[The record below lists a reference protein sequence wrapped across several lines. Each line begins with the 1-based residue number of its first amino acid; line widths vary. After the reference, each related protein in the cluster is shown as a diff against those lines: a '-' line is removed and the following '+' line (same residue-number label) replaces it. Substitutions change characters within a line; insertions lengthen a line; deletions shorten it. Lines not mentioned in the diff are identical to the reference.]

1 MNKEFVKL
9 TLLRIIWIT
18 LGTLIAAF
26 SLECVLIPNDVID
39 GGIVGISIMANYL
52 TKYPLGLFLIVLNL
66 PFVVMAFQKFGKMFV
81 FLMFY
86 GLITLALFS
95 EAFLHT
101 KYVFT
106 NDTLLAALFGG
117 MILGTGVGI
126 VLKSNAS
133 LDGTEIM
140 AMKLAQKQPFSVG
153 EIIMFFNI
161 FIFTVAGFVYGPD
174 KAMYSAI
181 TYFIAY
187 RLIDIVLQGLNEA
200 KSIFIISSKYNEI
213 GKEIMKILDKSVT
226 YLNAEGGYSGAK
238 SKMIYCVITK
248 IEIQKTKDI
257 VNSIDPSAF
266 IAIENVHEVDGKRYR
281 KKK

>member
-1 MNKEFVKL
+1 MNKELVKL

-66 PFVVMAFQKFGKMFV
+66 PFVVMAFQKFGKMFL

-213 GKEIMKILDKSVT
+213 GKEIMKTLDKSVT

-266 IAIENVHEVDGKRYR
+266 IAIENVHEVEGKRYR

>member
-1 MNKEFVKL
+1 MNKELVKL